1 VTSFRNRAPQY
12 FALAGTLGLALA
24 LAGCGVKGGL
34 EPPPSATIP
43 AGQTAEAAKP
53 AEKNP
58 GPNSIGAPSSMPSA
72 TSMLGQPPAAAGVA
86 RGTTS
91 AAVTQA
97 PAAQRSSP
105 LDWLIR

>member
-1 VTSFRNRAPQY
+1 
-12 FALAGTLGLALA
+12 ALAGTLGLVLA

-34 EPPPSATIP
+34 EPPPSASAP
-43 AGQTAEAAKP
+43 AGQTAAAVKP
-53 AEKNP
+53 EEKTS
-58 GPNSIGAPSSMPSA
+58 GPNSIGAPPSSPTA
-72 TSMLGQPPAAAGVA
+72 TSLLGQPTAAAGIA

-97 PAAQRSSP
+97 PAAQRSSV